1 MDTDSPAPHC
11 ILRSLTVLRKR
22 LDHSRL
28 ENSQC
33 APVIKTS
40 KEQGTEQREK
50 LTSIAKRIRKAQEMN
65 HKQEGQTNL
74 SNSDNRGK
82 VVKLSLVK

>member
-28 ENSQC
+28 VNSQC
-33 APVIKTS
+33 APVIKIP

-50 LTSIAKRIRKAQEMN
+50 LTSLAERIRKAQEMN
-65 HKQEGQTNL
+65 HKQE
-74 SNSDNRGK
+74 DK
-82 VVKLSLVK
+82 EEVVKSRPKPVRSSAVR